1 MKKQKSV
8 LIGLSGGVD
17 SAVSALLLKKQG
29 YKVIGAFMR
38 NFSDNKNL
46 KGECHWVQ
54 DKQDAEKIASILKIP
69 LLTFNFENEYKR
81 DVIEPMFNSYSQG
94 LTPNPDTNC
103 NRYIKFPLLWK
114 EAKKRN
120 IDFIATGHYAK
131 IIRKKDNY
139 FLHQAHDKEK
149 DQTYFLYKLKEQ
161 DLKHI
166 LFPIGNLKKSQVR
179 ELAKKANL
187 PVHNKRG
194 SRGICFVGK
203 MDMKSFLK
211 QKIKENK
218 GKIIDSSKKEIGI
231 HIGTQFYTIG
241 ERLAQNQGAIIK
253 AKAYSNKKMYVA
265 KKDSKK
271 NIILAVSENHPLLKR
286 TQFSIKKLNILSK
299 IPPRALIRVR
309 HRGELIQAKIKNG
322 KNKLSITLSKPAI
335 IAPGQSAVI
344 YSKTQ
349 VLAGGEIS

>member
-1 MKKQKSV
+1 MKSV

-46 KGECHWVQ
+46 KGECHWVE
-54 DKQDAEKIASILKIP
+54 DKKDAEKIASILKIP

-81 DVIEPMFNSYSQG
+81 DVIEPMFNSYSKN

-114 EAKKRN
+114 EAQKRD

-131 IIRKKDNY
+131 IIKKKNK
-139 FLHQAHDKEK
+139 FELHQAIDKEK

-161 DLKHI
+161 DLKHT

-179 ELAKKANL
+179 EIAKKANL
-187 PVHNKRG
+187 PVYNKRG

-203 MDMKSFLK
+203 MDMKTFLK
-211 QKIKENK
+211 QRIKEKK
-218 GKIIDSSKKEIGI
+218 GIIKNPEGEI
-231 HIGTQFYTIG
+231 IGTHTGTMFFTIG
-241 ERLAQNQGAIIK
+241 ERIK
-253 AKAYSNKKMYVA
+253 ENEEIHLNDSARNKASKKFYVA
-265 KKDSKK
+265 KKQGNTLIVAPENNLSLKRKQFIIKNLSFINKNQSLK
-271 NIILAVSENHPLLKR
+271 NIKVRI
-286 TQFSIKKLNILSK
+286 
-299 IPPRALIRVR
+299 R
-309 HRGELIQAKIKNG
+309 HRGNLISATIKKE
-322 KNKLSITLSKPAI
+322 KNQITCTLKNPTQG
-335 IAPGQSAVI
+335 IAEGQSVVI
-344 YSKTQ
+344 YKNSK
-349 VLAGGEIS
+349 VLAGGEIR